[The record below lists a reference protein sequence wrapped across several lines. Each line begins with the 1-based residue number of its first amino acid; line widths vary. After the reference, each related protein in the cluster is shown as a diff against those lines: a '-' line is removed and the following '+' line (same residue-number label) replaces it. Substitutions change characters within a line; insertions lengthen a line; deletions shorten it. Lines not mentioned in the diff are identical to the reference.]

1 MTPSRRMLWSGVL
14 AGVGAVGL
22 AISLASAHR
31 APPLPDAGPLPGF
44 SLTDARGRTVTLED
58 LAGSV
63 WIADFIFT
71 RCAGQCPLMSGR
83 MAELQ
88 QAFAGTPGLQLVSFT
103 VDPAHDTPDVLAAYG
118 DHHGASD
125 GRWRFVTGEPQ
136 AVLALVRAGFRLAVA
151 EEGTPEEPIT
161 HSIRL
166 VLVDRRGHV
175 RGSYEATDE
184 RVMARLRDDAR
195 RLLREGNGG

>member
-1 MTPSRRMLWSGVL
+1 MTPSRRVLWSGALAL
-14 AGVGAVGL
+14 AGAACL

-31 APPLPDAGPLPGF
+31 GALPDFGSLPAF
-44 SLTDARGRTVTLED
+44 SLADAQGRAVTLD
-58 LAGSV
+58 GLAGSV
-63 WIADFIFT
+63 WVADFIFT

-88 QAFAGTPGLQLVSFT
+88 RAFARTPDLRLVSFT
-103 VDPAHDTPDVLAAYG
+103 VDPAYDTPERLAAYG
-118 DHHGASD
+118 QRYEADAD
-125 GRWRFVTGEPQ
+125 RWRFVTGEPQ
-136 AVLALVRAGFRLAVA
+136 AVLALIRGGFRLAVA
-151 EEGTPEEPIT
+151 EEGTEEEPIT

-184 RVMARLRDDAR
+184 RAMARLRDDAR
-195 RLLREGNGG
+195 QLLGEGG